1 MSKLSSTYA
10 GALFDLATEQGNT
23 DLILSQCEM
32 LRDILSDNSDYLKL
46 LDTPT
51 VSKDEKI
58 KTVDRIF
65 RDSLDRNLLNY
76 IKVMIAR
83 GNSRELLASLKDYE
97 DLYNKANN
105 IEKAVAVTAVPMT
118 EQAIA
123 RLTEKLEKMTGKK
136 IILTNKVDEK
146 CLGGV
151 ILEFSTMQLDDSIA
165 SKLEEL
171 RDRLRHAE

>member
-1 MSKLSSTYA
+1 MSELSSTYA
-10 GALFDLATEQGNT
+10 GALFDLSNEQGNT
-23 DLILSQCEM
+23 DIILSQCET
-32 LRDILSDNSDYLKL
+32 LRDILAENGDYIKL

-58 KTVDRIF
+58 RTVDRIF

-83 GNSRELLASLKDYE
+83 GNSRELLASLKDFE

-118 EQAIA
+118 ERAIE

-136 IILTNKVDEK
+136 ILLTNKVDEK

>member
-1 MSKLSSTYA
+1 MSELSSTYA

>member
-1 MSKLSSTYA
+1 MAEKQTILGRISQ
-10 GALFDLATEQGNT
+10 LA
-23 DLILSQCEM
+23 
-32 LRDILSDNSDYLKL
+32 
-46 LDTPT
+46 
-51 VSKDEKI
+51 
-58 KTVDRIF
+58 
-65 RDSLDRNLLNY
+65 
-76 IKVMIAR
+76 
-83 GNSRELLASLKDYE
+83 
-97 DLYNKANN
+97 KANIN
-105 IEKAVAVTAVPMT
+105 ALLERAEDPQKMLDQMVRDYTNSIAEAEKAVAVTAVPMT